1 MTTYEKLVIIS
12 LLEKRY
18 IEFYD
23 IVELFLEIYFGI
35 RSEGGALQTILNQK
49 LKVQFA
55 DHFIF

>member
-35 RSEGGALQTILNQK
+35 RFYPQR
-49 LKVQFA
+49 
-55 DHFIF
+55 